1 MTFSR
6 CGSSREDSCYYGE
19 YIAIQYVLNKLEG
32 KMTEFKCKR
41 VYLVSCC

>member
-6 CGSSREDSCYYGE
+6 CGSHLKDICYYDE

-32 KMTEFKCKR
+32 RMTALE
-41 VYLVSCC
+41 Y